1 MRIFYLFLFLF
12 SCISCTNQ
20 FQKKKV
26 QLDKELAI
34 TPILSEKFDSLLL
47 DVRNLP
53 TRQRVSCLLQ
63 ISYKNEEGI
72 DEISKQEKLLTEA
85 LSLASQKE
93 QKEII
98 LRLITIYNKLDNQSV
113 FKAYSKGINYIKK
126 LENHFYF
133 LRKKSGK

>member
-1 MRIFYLFLFLF
+1 M
-12 SCISCTNQ
+12 
-20 FQKKKV
+20 
-26 QLDKELAI
+26 DKELAI